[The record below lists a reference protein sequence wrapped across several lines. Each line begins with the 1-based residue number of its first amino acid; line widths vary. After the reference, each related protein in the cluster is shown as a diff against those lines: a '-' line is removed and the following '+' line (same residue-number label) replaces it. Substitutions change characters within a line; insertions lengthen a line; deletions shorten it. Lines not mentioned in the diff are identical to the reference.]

1 MVGLLTTITDIVM
14 LRITPFLV
22 DSGSVALPNSFSPDA
37 NFGRRTFAARDFYEY
52 LNDNFPVNTVIQV
65 NPTDRVDRTIGLY
78 SNQQSAISVHTAFG
92 IPEQELK
99 DRISSVSAM
108 FALTNW
114 FSIDESCKKH
124 FVDIMIINDL
134 DPLWKK
140 LDALETQRAP
150 VYKNQYYAAFQC
162 GE

>member
-1 MVGLLTTITDIVM
+1 M

-22 DSGSVALPNSFSPDA
+22 DSGSVALPNSFSPDT
-37 NFGRRTFAARDFYEY
+37 NFGKRTFAARDFYEY

-99 DRISSVSAM
+99 DQISSVSAI